1 LNFVSFGVRPYHRG
15 QQRTSFLIIQ
25 GNIGRFLAYIHP
37 TKHIWR
43 KAVRI
48 QLSLLMFF
56 IIIAASVST
65 AAQQPGSLKGTVADR
80 HTKEGL
86 AGATVRVIGTTLGA
100 STDTEGRFVLTA
112 VPPGLYALEVRLLGY
127 QPFTRT
133 DVEVAPG
140 RATGTHI
147 ELLETVLESEGVT
160 VSSGYFQQQE
170 AAPVSAVAFNAQ
182 EIRRSPGSA
191 NDVSRI
197 LMALP
202 SVSSVADNANDLA
215 VRGGSPMENGFMVDG
230 IPVPNINHFPVQ
242 GSTGGPIGIL
252 NVDFIDNVDF
262 LTSGFSAAYGD
273 RMSSVVDIHLR
284 NGNTDKVTGK
294 AFLNFAGFGAM
305 SEGPLLSGSW
315 MVSASKSYLDL
326 LVGAIGTGAAPQYG
340 DVQGK
345 AVIDVSPKHR
355 ITVLDIFGQ
364 SQIEF
369 SKKTA
374 EDLGQRYF
382 GINKNLQNSVGA
394 TWRGL
399 WSSSYTSTTSLSYSS
414 TRYRGTFTN
423 VATGALG
430 LKQDNTEGSLVLRTL
445 HTVTFGRQNWIEA
458 GAEARDEFGEFEY
471 TSIGDMNRLGTIDP
485 SYIVSK
491 TVTSAKGAV
500 FATINLTPFAGFTI
514 SAGVRGQYYD
524 RNAAWYA
531 EPRAGMSYA
540 LTEDLTLK
548 ANAGIVHQELPLILL
563 SGGDFKDLKQPEA
576 VHAGIGLEYRLWDDT
591 RLTLEGYTKQYTSL
605 PMDPNDPTLSIVDQA
620 VFSQRFTVHQRLDN
634 TGRAETHGIEIMLQ
648 KKMAQN
654 FYGLVSA
661 SLFRCTYRDEL
672 GVWRNRMFDNRYIF
686 SVIGGYKPEG
696 TWEYGIRWSYAGGT
710 PYTPFDVDASSR
722 ADVGIIDQ
730 AKIFGERYPAYH
742 CLNLRVDK
750 KFYFERNMLDV
761 YISIWNAYNRKNIAG
776 YFWNATKNAPDT
788 DYQWSMLPVVGV
800 EYEF

>member
-1 LNFVSFGVRPYHRG
+1 
-15 QQRTSFLIIQ
+15 
-25 GNIGRFLAYIHP
+25 
-37 TKHIWR
+37 
-43 KAVRI
+43 
-48 QLSLLMFF
+48 MFTL
-56 IIIAASVST
+56 IIAAGEIQ
-65 AAQQPGSLKGTVADR
+65 AAQQPGSLKGTIADR

-86 AGATVRVIGTTLGA
+86 AGATVRVAGTSLGA
-100 STDTEGRFVLTA
+100 STDTEGRFTIPS
-112 VPPGLYALEVRLLGY
+112 VPPGLYSLEVRLLGY

-140 RATGTHI
+140 RATETRV
-147 ELLETVLESEGVT
+147 ELLETVIESDGVT
-160 VSSGYFQQQE
+160 VLSGYFQQPE
-170 AAPVSAVAFNAQ
+170 TAPVSAVAFNAQ

-284 NGNTDKVTGK
+284 NGNADKVTGK

-305 SEGPLLSGSW
+305 SEGPLPSGSW

-345 AVIDVSPKHR
+345 AVFDLSPKHR
-355 ITVLDIFGQ
+355 ITVLDIFGM
-364 SQIEF
+364 SQIAF
-369 SKKTA
+369 TQKTA
-374 EDLGQRYF
+374 VDLGQRYF
-382 GINKNLQNSVGA
+382 GDNKNLQNSVGA

-399 WSSSYTSTTSLSYSS
+399 WSSSYTSMTTLSYSY
-414 TRYRGTFTN
+414 TRFRGDFSKTASG
-423 VATGALG
+423 VLG
-430 LKQDNTEGSLVLRTL
+430 LKQDNSEGSLVLRTL

-458 GAEARDEFGEFEY
+458 GAEARDEFGGFDY
-471 TSIGDMNRLGTIDP
+471 TSIGDVNRLGTVDP
-485 SYIVSK
+485 SYFINRNISSV
-491 TVTSAKGAV
+491 KGAV
-500 FATINLTPFAGFTI
+500 FGTINLTPLTGFTI
-514 SAGVRGQYYD
+514 SAGVRGAYYD
-524 RNAAWYA
+524 RNSAFFA
-531 EPRAGMSYA
+531 EPRLGLSYA
-540 LTEDLTLK
+540 VTEELTLK
-548 ANAGIVHQELPLILL
+548 ANAGIVHQELPLIVL
-563 SGGDFKDLKQPEA
+563 SGGDFNDLKQPEA
-576 VHAGIGLEYRLWDDT
+576 LHAGIGLEYRLWDDT
-591 RLTLEGYTKQYTSL
+591 RLTLEGYTKQYSSL
-605 PMDPNDPTLSIVDQA
+605 PVDPDDPTLSVVDQS
-620 VFSQRFTVHQRLDN
+620 VFSQRFSNHQHLESI
-634 TGRAETHGIEIMLQ
+634 GRAETHGVEIMLQ

-661 SLFRCTYRDEL
+661 SLFHCTYRDGL
-672 GVWRNRMFDNRYIF
+672 GVWRSRIYDNRYIF

-696 TWEYGIRWSYAGGT
+696 TWEYGIRWSYAGGA
-710 PYTPFDVDASSR
+710 PYTPFDALASSR
-722 ADVGIIDQ
+722 ADAGIIDQ
-730 AKIFGERYPAYH
+730 TKIYGERYPAYH

-750 KFYFERNMLDV
+750 KFYFERNMLDA

-776 YFWNATKNAPDT
+776 YYWNATKNAPDT